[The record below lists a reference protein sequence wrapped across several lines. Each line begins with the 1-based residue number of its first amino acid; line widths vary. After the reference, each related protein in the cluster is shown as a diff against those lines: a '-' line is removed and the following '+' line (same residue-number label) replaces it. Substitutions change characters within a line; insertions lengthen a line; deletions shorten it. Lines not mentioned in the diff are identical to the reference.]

1 MKITIYDVAEK
12 SGVSIATVSKVINN
26 TGRISDKT
34 RKKVLQIMEELDYQP
49 SVVASAL
56 SGKSTFTI
64 GLTLPDLANPYF
76 AELARAIEDEGRKH
90 GFNVFICSTDNDVHK
105 EEEYYQLF
113 MKKRVD
119 GIIMVSR
126 DKQNV
131 VVKKILNEKVPLVMI
146 AREILSAPVT
156 SVMVDDYYGG
166 MQAGLHLLQQG
177 HRRIAVIAENLTELG
192 SKERLRGCSDALKEA
207 QLELD
212 PKLVIEGG
220 YSLESGKKAT
230 KELLQQKRRPTAVFA
245 CNDILAIGAIQ
256 AARESGLHVP
266 EDLSIVGYDN
276 TILATI
282 IDPPLTTVAQPMNE
296 IGERSVTLLVQQI
309 QSKEMV
315 RQRVMLMPDLIVRQ
329 STKAISP

>member
-12 SGVSIATVSKVINN
+12 AEVSIATVSKVINN

-34 RKKVLQIMEELDYQP
+34 RKKVLQIMEELEYQP

-76 AELARAIEDEGRKH
+76 AELARAIEDQGRKH
-90 GFNVFICSTDNDVHK
+90 GFNVFICSTDNDAGK

-146 AREILSAPVT
+146 AREMFSAPVT

-166 MQAGLHLLQQG
+166 MQAGQHLLQQG
-177 HRRIAVIAENLTELG
+177 HRRIAVIVENLAELG
-192 SKERLRGCSDALKEA
+192 SKERLRGCVDAMKEE
-207 QLELD
+207 QLEL
-212 PKLVIEGG
+212 PPHHIIEGG
-220 YSLESGKKAT
+220 YTLESGKAAMQQ
-230 KELLQQKRRPTAVFA
+230 LLQQEELPTAVFA

-256 AARESGLHVP
+256 AVREYGLNVP
-266 EDLSIVGYDN
+266 HDLSIVGYDN

-282 IDPPLTTVAQPMNE
+282 IDPPLTTVAQPMGE
-296 IGERSVTLLVQQI
+296 IGERSVALLIQQI
-309 QSKEMV
+309 QSKETV
-315 RQRVMLMPDLIVRQ
+315 RQRVMLMPDLVVRR
-329 STKAISP
+329 STRSIDT

>member
-12 SGVSIATVSKVINN
+12 AGVSIATVSKVINN
-26 TGRISDKT
+26 TGRISEKT
-34 RKKVLQIMEELDYQP
+34 RKKVMQIMDELEYQP

-76 AELARAIEDEGRKH
+76 AELARAIEDQGRKH
-90 GFNVFICSTDNDVHK
+90 GFNVFICSTDNDADK

-131 VVKKILNEKVPLVMI
+131 VVKKILSEKVPLVMI
-146 AREILSAPVT
+146 AREIFSAPVT

-166 MQAGLHLLQQG
+166 MQAGQHLLQQG
-177 HRRIAVIAENLTELG
+177 HQSIAVIVENLTELG
-192 SKERLRGCSDALKEA
+192 SKERLRGCVDAMKEA

-212 PKLVIEGG
+212 PQLVIEGG
-220 YSLESGKKAT
+220 YTLESGKAAMKQ
-230 KELLQQKRRPTAVFA
+230 LLQQEQVPTAVFA

-256 AARESGLHVP
+256 AVREDELKVP
-266 EDLSIVGYDN
+266 DDISIVGYDN

-282 IDPPLTTVAQPMNE
+282 IDPPLTTVAQPMQE
-296 IGERSVTLLVQQI
+296 IGERSVALLVQQI
-309 QSKEMV
+309 QSKETV
-315 RQRVMLMPDLIVRQ
+315 RQRVLLMPDLVVRQ
-329 STKAISP
+329 STRTIK

>member
-12 SGVSIATVSKVINN
+12 AGVSIATVSKVINN
-26 TGRISDKT
+26 TGRISEKT
-34 RKKVLQIMEELDYQP
+34 RKKVMQIMDELEYQP

-56 SGKSTFTI
+56 SGKSTFTL

-76 AELARAIEDEGRKH
+76 AELARAIEDQGRKH
-90 GFNVFICSTDNDVHK
+90 GFNVFICSTDNDADK

-131 VVKKILNEKVPLVMI
+131 VVKKILSEKVPLVMI
-146 AREILSAPVT
+146 AREIFSAPVT

-166 MQAGLHLLQQG
+166 MQAGQHLLQQG
-177 HRRIAVIAENLTELG
+177 HQNIAVIVENLTELG
-192 SKERLRGCSDALKEA
+192 SKERLRGCVDAMKEA

-212 PKLVIEGG
+212 PQLVIEGG
-220 YSLESGKKAT
+220 YTLESGKAAMKQ
-230 KELLQQKRRPTAVFA
+230 LLQQKQRPTAVFA

-256 AARESGLHVP
+256 AVREGGLKVP
-266 EDLSIVGYDN
+266 DDISIVGYDN

-282 IDPPLTTVAQPMNE
+282 IDPPLTTVAQPMQE
-296 IGERSVTLLVQQI
+296 IGERSVALLVQQI
-309 QSKEMV
+309 QSKETV
-315 RQRVMLMPDLIVRQ
+315 RQRVLLMPDLVVRQ
-329 STKAISP
+329 STRTIK

>member
-12 SGVSIATVSKVINN
+12 AGVSIATVSKVINN
-26 TGRISDKT
+26 TGRISEKT
-34 RKKVLQIMEELDYQP
+34 RKKVMQIMDELEYQP

-56 SGKSTFTI
+56 SGKSTFTL

-76 AELARAIEDEGRKH
+76 AELARAIEDQGRKH
-90 GFNVFICSTDNDVHK
+90 GFNVFICSTDNDADK

-131 VVKKILNEKVPLVMI
+131 VVKKILSEKVPLVMI
-146 AREILSAPVT
+146 AREIFSAPVT

-166 MQAGLHLLQQG
+166 MQAGQHLLQQG
-177 HRRIAVIAENLTELG
+177 HQNIAVIVENLTELG
-192 SKERLRGCSDALKEA
+192 SKERLRGCVDAMKEA

-212 PKLVIEGG
+212 PQLVIEGG
-220 YSLESGKKAT
+220 YTLESGKAAMKQ
-230 KELLQQKRRPTAVFA
+230 LLQQKQRPTAVFA

-256 AARESGLHVP
+256 AVREGGLKVP
-266 EDLSIVGYDN
+266 DDISIVGYDN

-282 IDPPLTTVAQPMNE
+282 IDPPLTTVAQPMQE
-296 IGERSVTLLVQQI
+296 IGERSVALLVQQI
-309 QSKEMV
+309 QSKETV
-315 RQRVMLMPDLIVRQ
+315 RQRVLLMPDLVVRQ
-329 STKAISP
+329 STRTVK

>member
-12 SGVSIATVSKVINN
+12 AGVSIATVSKVINN

-34 RKKVLQIMEELDYQP
+34 RKKVWSIMEELDYQP
-49 SVVASAL
+49 SAVASAL

-76 AELARAIEDEGRKH
+76 AEIARAIEDQGRKH
-90 GFNVFICSTDNDVHK
+90 GFNVFMCSTDNDASK

-126 DKQNV
+126 DKENV
-131 VVKKILNEKVPLVMI
+131 IVKKILNEKVPLVMI
-146 AREILSAPVT
+146 AREFFAVPVT

-166 MQAGLHLLQQG
+166 MQAGQHLLEQG
-177 HRRIAVIAENLTELG
+177 HQRIAVIVENLTELG
-192 SKERLRGCSDALKEA
+192 SKERLRGASDAAKEA
-207 QLELD
+207 DIAIPESY
-212 PKLVIEGG
+212 VIEGG
-220 YSLESGKKAT
+220 YTLDSGKAAMKQ
-230 KELLQQKRRPTAVFA
+230 LLMLEQRPTAVFA

-256 AARESGLHVP
+256 AVRESGLRVP
-266 EDLSIVGYDN
+266 EDISIVGYDN

-282 IDPPLTTVAQPMNE
+282 VDPPLTTVAQPIKE
-296 IGERSVTLLVQQI
+296 IGERAVALLVEQI
-309 QSKEMV
+309 QSKESL
-315 RQRVMLMPDLIVRQ
+315 RQRVVLMPDLVVRQ
-329 STKAISP
+329 STCAIDL

>member
-12 SGVSIATVSKVINN
+12 AGVSIATVSKVINN
-26 TGRISDKT
+26 TGRISEKT
-34 RKKVLQIMEELDYQP
+34 RKKVMQIMDELEYQP

-56 SGKSTFTI
+56 SGKSTFTL

-76 AELARAIEDEGRKH
+76 AELARAIEDQGRKH
-90 GFNVFICSTDNDVHK
+90 GFNVFICSTDNDADK

-131 VVKKILNEKVPLVMI
+131 VVKKILSEKVPLVMI
-146 AREILSAPVT
+146 AREIFSAPVT

-166 MQAGLHLLQQG
+166 MQAGQHLLQQG
-177 HRRIAVIAENLTELG
+177 HQNIAVIVENLTELG
-192 SKERLRGCSDALKEA
+192 SKERLRGCVDAMKEA

-212 PKLVIEGG
+212 PQLVIEGG
-220 YSLESGKKAT
+220 YTLESGKAAMKQ
-230 KELLQQKRRPTAVFA
+230 LLQQKQRPTAVFA

-256 AARESGLHVP
+256 AVREGGLKVP
-266 EDLSIVGYDN
+266 DDISIVGYDN
-276 TILATI
+276 TILAAI
-282 IDPPLTTVAQPMNE
+282 IDPPLTTVAQPMQE
-296 IGERSVTLLVQQI
+296 IGERSVALLVQQI
-309 QSKEMV
+309 QSKETV
-315 RQRVMLMPDLIVRQ
+315 RQRVLLMPDLVVRQ
-329 STKAISP
+329 STRTIK